1 MKAVAYLILS
11 SSTDGILMERQI
23 FLYATSAM
31 PAPTDPKST
40 LVKIFLGNSVFH
52 VMAYYPQPI
61 GVRTPRY
68 PG

>member
-31 PAPTDPKST
+31 PATTDQKST
-40 LVKIFLGNSVFH
+40 LV
-52 VMAYYPQPI
+52 
-61 GVRTPRY
+61 
-68 PG
+68 